1 MRTSRTLL
9 AAAIAV
15 ALTACASTE
24 TRVPEVELP
33 PATAA
38 TVPGIDRWWT
48 QFNDPQL
55 TSLIEETLAANLDL
69 RIAVA
74 RIEEARATA
83 TRPSRASRARRSR
96 TATGPA

>member
-33 PATAA
+33 PEWR
-38 TVPGIDRWWT
+38 V
-48 QFNDPQL
+48 
-55 TSLIEETLAANLDL
+55 NLDDTLLDRL
-69 RIAVA
+69 REWLAPENVQVLY
-74 RIEEARATA
+74 
-83 TRPSRASRARRSR
+83 
-96 TATGPA
+96 